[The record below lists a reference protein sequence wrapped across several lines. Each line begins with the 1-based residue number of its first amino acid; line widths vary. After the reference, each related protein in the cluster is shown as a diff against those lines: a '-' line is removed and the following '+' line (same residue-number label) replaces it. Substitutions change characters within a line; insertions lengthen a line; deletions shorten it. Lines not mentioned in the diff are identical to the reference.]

1 MLENLYELL
10 YLMASSICFN
20 YLIYSVISE
29 KVKINISFI
38 IGTLLIIFIY
48 YFNIGLP
55 GLKEEIVKEYLLY
68 FLIINIFTIFV
79 LVLRKK

>member
-1 MLENLYELL
+1 MLGNLYELL
-10 YLMASSICFN
+10 YLMATSICFN
-20 YLIYSVISE
+20 YLIYSVINE
-29 KVKINISFI
+29 KVKIKISLI
-38 IGTLLIIFIY
+38 IGTLLFSFIY

-68 FLIINIFTIFV
+68 FLAINIFTIFV

>member
-1 MLENLYELL
+1 MLGNLYELL

-20 YLIYSVISE
+20 YLIYSVINE
-29 KVKINISFI
+29 KVKIKISLI
-38 IGTLLIIFIY
+38 VGTLLFSCIY

-68 FLIINIFTIFV
+68 FLVINIFTIFV

>member
-1 MLENLYELL
+1 MLGNLYELL

-20 YLIYSVISE
+20 YLIYSVINE
-29 KVKINISFI
+29 KVKIKISI
-38 IGTLLIIFIY
+38 IFGTLLFSFIY

-68 FLIINIFTIFV
+68 FLVINIFTIFV